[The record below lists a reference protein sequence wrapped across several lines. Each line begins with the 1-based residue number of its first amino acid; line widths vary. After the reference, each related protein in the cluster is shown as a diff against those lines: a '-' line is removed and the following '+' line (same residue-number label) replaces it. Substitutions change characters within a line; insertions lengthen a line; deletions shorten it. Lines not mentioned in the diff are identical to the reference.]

1 VLAYSAG
8 ATALMNTWLF
18 MVHAKLLAYLVMTM
32 LWLSPA
38 LLSMLRIRRVK
49 PEDERGACGPHLA
62 HLKPDTRISN
72 IGWSIVLL
80 ITGSSLGLLVIAGST
95 TLLGVFTVGYSIV
108 PWHRIRLCRQRPVWA
123 GLVMCGGGAIVVSI
137 YHRHAQF
144 MFLPI
149 AAWVFGVA
157 ALSAFLGTIRKKL
170 PKKQLEKTRPVPVQ
184 P

>member
-1 VLAYSAG
+1 
-8 ATALMNTWLF
+8 MNTWLF
-18 MVHAKLLAYLVMTM
+18 MVHASLLAYLVLTI

-38 LLSMLRIRRVK
+38 LLLMLRMRRVK
-49 PEDERGACGPHLA
+49 PEDDRRLPGAHLA

-72 IGWSIVLL
+72 IGWPIVLL
-80 ITGSSLGLLVIAGST
+80 LTGGSLGFLVLAGST
-95 TLLGVFTVGYSIV
+95 ALLGVFAVSYSIV

-123 GLVMCGGGAIVVSI
+123 ALVMCGGGALVVFI

-170 PKKQLEKTRPVPVQ
+170 PRKQPEKTRPVPVQ